1 VFFQRNGP
9 ESAFSSM
16 SEPFPTNRG
25 AAKTDLVPP
34 EVTMAST
41 KPQARPGIDCAQSHE
56 ELRQF
61 ELADHLLGQ
70 SRGAHQK

>member
-1 VFFQRNGP
+1 
-9 ESAFSSM
+9 M

-61 ELADHLLGQ
+61 ELADHLLG
-70 SRGAHQK
+70 